1 MGTLYVV
8 ATPIGNLEDISPR
21 ALRTLRDVTLIAA
34 EDTRHTGKLLAHF
47 GIETP
52 TISYHAFNERAR
64 RQRLLDAVTAA
75 DIALVTDAG
84 TPAISDPGVAL
95 VDAVLQ
101 AGYPVR
107 TIPGPSSLTAAVSI
121 SGLLS
126 GPFTFLGFLPRK
138 AGERRELLARA
149 AANGFGVVLYESPN
163 RLQALLLEIRD
174 VFEGR
179 RFAVAR
185 ELSKIH
191 ESLERRDFVD
201 GNDFADFANIRGE
214 IVVVIEPSTGDPDL
228 SDPAETVRDLI
239 AAGMRASEAARMA
252 AQLTG
257 RPRSELYK
265 LAIMLEKQSR
275 EGQTAEP
282 HRPYSNASFLC
293 RIRTLCKIP

>member
-21 ALRTLRDVTLIAA
+21 ALRILRDVTLIAA

-163 RLQALLLEIRD
+163 RLQALLQEIRD

-201 GNDFADFANIRGE
+201 GDDFADFANMRGE
-214 IVVVIEPSTGDPDL
+214 IVVVIEPSIGDPDL

-265 LAIMLEKQSR
+265 RAIMLEKQSR
-275 EGQTAEP
+275 EGQTAETHQP
-282 HRPYSNASFLC
+282 D
-293 RIRTLCKIP
+293 

>member
-21 ALRTLRDVTLIAA
+21 ALRILRDVTLIAA

-149 AANGFGVVLYESPN
+149 AANGFGVVFYESPN
-163 RLQALLLEIRD
+163 RLQALLQEIRD

-201 GNDFADFANIRGE
+201 GDDFADFANIRGE
-214 IVVVIEPSTGDPDL
+214 IVVVIEPSIGDPDL

-265 LAIMLEKQSR
+265 RAIMLEKQSR
-275 EGQTAEP
+275 EGQTAETHQP
-282 HRPYSNASFLC
+282 D
-293 RIRTLCKIP
+293 

>member
-21 ALRTLRDVTLIAA
+21 ALRILRDVTLIAA

-163 RLQALLLEIRD
+163 RLQALLQEIRD

-201 GNDFADFANIRGE
+201 GDDFADFANIRGE
-214 IVVVIEPSTGDPDL
+214 IVVVIEPSIGDPDL

-265 LAIMLEKQSR
+265 RAIMLEKQSR
-275 EGQTAEP
+275 EGQTAETHQP
-282 HRPYSNASFLC
+282 D
-293 RIRTLCKIP
+293 

>member
-8 ATPIGNLEDISPR
+8 ATPIGNLEDITPR
-21 ALRTLRDVTLIAA
+21 ALRTLRDVSLIAA
-34 EDTRHTGKLLAHF
+34 EDTRHTGRLLAHF
-47 GIETP
+47 SIETP
-52 TISYHAFNERAR
+52 MVSYHTFNERSR
-64 RQRLLDAVTAA
+64 RQRLLDAVASA

-84 TPAISDPGVAL
+84 TPAISDPGVEL

-163 RLQALLLEIRD
+163 RLHALLHELLAA
-174 VFEGR
+174 FEGR

-185 ELSKIH
+185 ELSKMH
-191 ESLERRDFVD
+191 ESLERRVFVV
-201 GNDFADFANIRGE
+201 GNDFVEFADVRGE
-214 IVVVIEPSTGDPDL
+214 IVLIIAPSTGDPDL
-228 SDPAETVRDLI
+228 SDPAETLRALI
-239 AAGMRASEAARMA
+239 SAGMRASEAARTG

-257 RPRSELYK
+257 RPRSELYN
-265 LAIMLEKQSR
+265 LAIVLEKELR
-275 EGQTAEP
+275 ETQTVKTHQP
-282 HRPYSNASFLC
+282 D
-293 RIRTLCKIP
+293 

>member
-138 AGERRELLARA
+138 AGERRELLARV

-191 ESLERRDFVD
+191 ESLERRDFAD

-275 EGQTAEP
+275 EGQTAGTHQP
-282 HRPYSNASFLC
+282 D
-293 RIRTLCKIP
+293 

>member
-1 MGTLYVV
+1 MDRGIRGRMGTLYVV

-21 ALRTLRDVTLIAA
+21 ALRILRDVTLIAA

-163 RLQALLLEIRD
+163 RLQALLQEIRD

-201 GNDFADFANIRGE
+201 GDDFADFANIRGE
-214 IVVVIEPSTGDPDL
+214 IVVVIEPSIGDPDL

-265 LAIMLEKQSR
+265 RAIMLEKQSR
-275 EGQTAEP
+275 EGQTAETHQP
-282 HRPYSNASFLC
+282 D
-293 RIRTLCKIP
+293 